1 LHSFFGG
8 STRLSLPA
16 QSSQSQRNKK
26 ALARRQ
32 PSKGAI
38 QNNLSK
44 VQMMSTKI
52 EFFDEINNTSDEQ
65 AQYQYELDRAEAAWL
80 QESEGAE

>member
-1 LHSFFGG
+1 
-8 STRLSLPA
+8 
-16 QSSQSQRNKK
+16 
-26 ALARRQ
+26 
-32 PSKGAI
+32 
-38 QNNLSK
+38 
-44 VQMMSTKI
+44 MMSTKI